1 MVNETNRIKARAKRH
16 ARVRARISGTSGRP
30 RLCIFRSER
39 HIYVQAIDD
48 GSGATLASA
57 STLELRKA
65 GAPTGNITAATKI
78 GDADCGEAQGEG
90 ARHGRVRPWRIP
102 LSRTRH
108 GRRAGGARGG
118 TEVLGGASRHRN
130 RGIRWP
136 RLGRTSWI

>member
-57 STLELRKA
+57 STLELRKE
-65 GAPTGNITAATKI
+65 GAQTGNITAATKI
-78 GDADCGEAQGEG
+78 GTLIAERLKEKGRDTAVFDRGGYLY
-90 ARHGRVRPWRIP
+90 HGRVMAVAKAARE
-102 LSRTRH
+102 
-108 GRRAGGARGG
+108 AG
-118 TEVLGGASRHRN
+118 LKF
-130 RGIRWP
+130 
-136 RLGRTSWI
+136 